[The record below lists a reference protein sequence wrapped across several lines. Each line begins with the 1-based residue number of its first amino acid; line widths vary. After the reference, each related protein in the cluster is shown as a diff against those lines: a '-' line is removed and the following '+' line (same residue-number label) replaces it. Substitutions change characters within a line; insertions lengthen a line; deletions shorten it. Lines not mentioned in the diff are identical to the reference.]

1 MVSAMTAI
9 ALALAASLAWG
20 CSDFLGGLQSRHQQ
34 LLGVLMVSQAAGLAI
49 VLPVAVAS
57 GDPLPAGG
65 GALWAAAAGTAELIA
80 FAAFYRALA
89 IGAMHLIAPIAGTGA
104 LVPLTVDVAAGH
116 HPRALAAAGLVLAL
130 AGVALAS
137 WEGHPRGSRI
147 TRGAGLALVA
157 AVGFGLFFVGL
168 DAAADSGVWWPVVFN
183 RCGSL
188 GLLTVVALA
197 RRRAPL
203 VERPSAGA
211 VVAVGVLDIGA
222 NALFV
227 AALAQGMAGSVS
239 VLGSLY
245 PLTTAGLAWL
255 LLRER
260 ASLPQGLGVAGA
272 VVGVALVSLGA

>member
-65 GALWAAAAGTAELIA
+65 GALWAAAAGIAELIA

-104 LVPLTVDVAAGH
+104 LVPLAVDAAAGH
-116 HPRALAAAGLVLAL
+116 HPRALAAVGLVLAL
-130 AGVALAS
+130 AGVALTS
-137 WEGHPRGSRI
+137 WEDHPGGSRI

-168 DAAADSGVWWPVVFN
+168 DAAAESGVWWPVVFN

-211 VVAVGVLDIGA
+211 VAAVGVLDIGA

-227 AALAQGMAGSVS
+227 AALAQGMAGPVS

-245 PLTTAGLAWL
+245 PLTTAALAWL

-272 VVGVALVSLGA
+272 VIGVALVSFGA